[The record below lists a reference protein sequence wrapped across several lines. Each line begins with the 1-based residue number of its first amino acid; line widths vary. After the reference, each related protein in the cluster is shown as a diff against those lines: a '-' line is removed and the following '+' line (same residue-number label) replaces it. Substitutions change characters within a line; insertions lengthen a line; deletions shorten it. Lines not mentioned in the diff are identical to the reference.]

1 MREGRTYIWRVVK
14 ITISRAAFA
23 AIAATL
29 PGNVAIEPGRAA
41 DGSIGIWLDRS
52 VVDELHAL
60 RQPHEGL
67 SEVILRVA
75 AETAER

>member
-1 MREGRTYIWRVVK
+1 MVK
-14 ITISRAAFA
+14 ITISQAAFA

-29 PGNVAIEPGRAA
+29 PGNVAIEPGRAP
-41 DGSIGIWLDRS
+41 DGCIGIWLDRS
-52 VVDELHAL
+52 VVDELNAL

-75 AETAER
+75 AEATEAR